1 MPKPRLRFQAAALRS
16 SDPRPQRQVSPE
28 LPACPANLGLVSRH
42 DHASQFLKRNPSL
55 YIYICISLVLF
66 LWRTLTSTG
75 MTCHPSS
82 RVLGALLLTLLLCD
96 PPSLQPSVRAQKEGL
111 GRENT
116 TAHPLPW
123 NNCVQMAT
131 LLIHSLQVT
140 TDEGCSQGPGLLHE
154 GTGAIGASRPGCLY
168 VSVDHALDTSLSLHV
183 KYAVCAVMRSIR

>member
-1 MPKPRLRFQAAALRS
+1 MS
-16 SDPRPQRQVSPE
+16 
-28 LPACPANLGLVSRH
+28 PACVSKLLPRGVPTQDCNGKSHLNCQPAPQILALSAAMITR
-42 DHASQFLKRNPSL
+42 AKSLKEIPLS
-55 YIYICISLVLF
+55 IYICILLVLF
-66 LWRTLTSTG
+66 LWRRLTSTG

-96 PPSLQPSVRAQKEGL
+96 PPSRQPSVRAQKEGL

-116 TAHPLPW
+116 RAHPLPW

-131 LLIHSLQVT
+131 LLIHALQVT

-168 VSVDHALDTSLSLHV
+168 VSVDHAPDTSLSLHV
-183 KYAVCAVMRSIR
+183 KYAVCAGMCSIR